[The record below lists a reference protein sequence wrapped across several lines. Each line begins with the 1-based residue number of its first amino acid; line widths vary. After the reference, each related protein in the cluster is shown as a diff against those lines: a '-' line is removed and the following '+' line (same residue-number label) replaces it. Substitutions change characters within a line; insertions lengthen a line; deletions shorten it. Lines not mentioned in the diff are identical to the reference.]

1 MAEAQPNREEQIRE
15 VLMNAVEVQLAALKA
30 GAGFWKEWM
39 ERTSAFVK
47 TATKTLSSIL
57 SQDKEAGHLLLE
69 IVDQARESMRTMTE
83 LPRNAAARFI
93 QELDELE
100 KKRKAGPVGGPHGKA
115 TRSRRAKPASRPRR
129 RAHVKP

>member
-1 MAEAQPNREEQIRE
+1 MADPQPSREEQIRE

-30 GAGFWKEWM
+30 GASFWKEWM

-47 TATKTLSSIL
+47 TATKTLSSIR
-57 SQDKEAGHLLLE
+57 SQDKDASQLLLE

-100 KKRKAGPVGGPHGKA
+100 RKRKAGPAGGARGKA
-115 TRSRRAKPASRPRR
+115 GGSRRARPASRPRR

>member
-1 MAEAQPNREEQIRE
+1 MADPQPNREEQIRE

-30 GAGFWKEWM
+30 GASFWKEWM

-47 TATKTLSSIL
+47 TATKTLSTIR
-57 SQDKEAGHLLLE
+57 SQDKDAGHLLLE

-93 QELDELE
+93 EELDELE
-100 KKRKAGPVGGPHGKA
+100 RKRKAGPGGGPRGKGA
-115 TRSRRAKPASRPRR
+115 GPRKARPARPRR